1 MDQIPKAVKGP
12 DRTVEGLLKSR
23 AQTDMFEEI
32 VSVLEL
38 KHVFDRDI
46 EKLSGGELQ
55 RFAIAMTCVQHAD
68 V

>member
-12 DRTVEGLLKSR
+12 DKTVRALLESR
-23 AQTDMFEEI
+23 SQTDNFEEVI
-32 VSVLEL
+32 DVLEL
-38 KHVFDRDI
+38 KQILDRDI

-55 RFAIAMTCVQHAD
+55 RFAIAMTCVQQAD